1 MWKKASIIVV
11 LLSVSLGIL
20 FWPEVKVVQ
29 TETVLTSSDPLIKVY
44 QESQAE
50 FEKLQIE
57 GWVLINNNFESLEN
71 LNKVIATL
79 DAETDVSLAR
89 LKRTTFG
96 DDNTVNEEVYSRGI
110 HLEGSDRGY
119 HIVVD
124 VQTTRAMQDEGPKP
138 ETYIIITLENE
149 DLDLNYNTNYEQ
161 IKKGLKRLA
170 PNSQAS
176 AVITAKA
183 KLQLNQ
189 EERETKLAEMLKV
202 VEAKQLNVISD
213 ENLTS
218 VTGYT
223 PLIEHSVKVSDQQ
236 ININLASRENFLEE
250 VTYFYIGT
258 PIISTEY

>member
-1 MWKKASIIVV
+1 MWRKVSIIV
-11 LLSVSLGIL
+11 LLLGVSLGIL
-20 FWPEVKVVQ
+20 FWPEAKVVQ
-29 TETVLTSSDPLIKVY
+29 TETVVTSNDPLIKVY
-44 QESQAE
+44 QESEAE
-50 FEKLQIE
+50 FDKLQIE

-79 DAETDVSLAR
+79 DAETDISLAR

-96 DDNTVNEEVYSRGI
+96 DEETVGEEIYTRGI
-110 HLEGSDRGY
+110 HLEGNDRGY
-119 HIVVD
+119 RIVVD
-124 VQTTRAMQDEGPKP
+124 AQTTRTMQEEGPEP
-138 ETYIIITLENE
+138 ETYIVITLENE
-149 DLDLNYNTNYEQ
+149 ALDLKYNANYEQ
-161 IKKGLKRLA
+161 IKKGLERLA

-189 EERETKLAEMLKV
+189 EQREAKLEEMLKV
-202 VEAKQLNVISD
+202 VEAKQLDIISTD
-213 ENLTS
+213 NLTS

-223 PLIEHSVKVSDQQ
+223 PLIKHSVKVSDQQ
-236 ININLASRENFLEE
+236 MNINLAGRENFLEE